1 MAERKVLPCLA
12 LAEGEIAPRVI
23 TCGDPARAERIA
35 GMLDN
40 SKCLAKNREFWTF
53 TGEYKGVPVTV
64 SSHGVGCGG
73 DCAHCSQNCSR
84 RPPDEHPK
92 P

>member
-1 MAERKVLPCLA
+1 MDIISLLILA
-12 LAEGEIAPRVI
+12 AVIAAAWAAVRYLK
-23 TCGDPARAERIA
+23 R
-35 GMLDN
+35 
-40 SKCLAKNREFWTF
+40 
-53 TGEYKGVPVTV
+53 
-64 SSHGVGCGG
+64 HGVGCGG